1 MRRPLL
7 QACES
12 IKQHSELLE
21 TGRGMYLPAVTKVV
35 TPFAL
40 HREMACL
47 QHMVK
52 HQCIFCP
59 NPV

>member
-1 MRRPLL
+1 M
-7 QACES
+7 
-12 IKQHSELLE
+12 QHGELLE